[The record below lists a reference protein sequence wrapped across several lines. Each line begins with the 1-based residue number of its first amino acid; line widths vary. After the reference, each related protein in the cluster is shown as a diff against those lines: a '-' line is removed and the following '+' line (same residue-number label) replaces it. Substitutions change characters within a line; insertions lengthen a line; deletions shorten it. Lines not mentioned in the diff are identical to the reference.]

1 MDLWSGAI
9 TGAIVGDIH
18 GYCQV
23 QTANLPIMPDFVPD
37 KAPDKA
43 FKVAEYKDFVYR
55 NLLYLDSGSFSV
67 DALFKC
73 ANINFGFPSLPVST
87 QRHEK
92 RNDTVLSRTLQDLKD
107 SREMIFKLIGG

>member
-1 MDLWSGAI
+1 M
-9 TGAIVGDIH
+9 GDIH

-67 DALFKC
+67 DTLLNALTLTLGSRVC
-73 ANINFGFPSLPVST
+73 QL
-87 QRHEK
+87 
-92 RNDTVLSRTLQDLKD
+92 VLKG
-107 SREMIFKLIGG
+107 MKKK